1 MQYMN
6 ATFTIVRVVRPL
18 TCADECDQE
27 QHRNWHS
34 QEPENDE
41 PIFPFSPSR
50 FMISPFPWSGTNLTR
65 FRDDSS
71 ERDRPQ
77 FVAPEIELPK

>member
-1 MQYMN
+1 MN
-6 ATFTIVRVVRPL
+6 SNFRIVRLGPVL
-18 TCADECDQE
+18 TRAEECDQE
-27 QHRNWHS
+27 QHRDGHS
-34 QEPENDE
+34 QKPENDVTNLSFFTFSFHD
-41 PIFPFSPSR
+41 FPLE
-50 FMISPFPWSGTNLTR
+50 SGTNLTR

>member
-1 MQYMN
+1 MQDMN
-6 ATFTIVRVVRPL
+6 ANFTIVRVGRPL
-18 TCADECDQE
+18 TRADECDQE

-34 QEPENDE
+34 QEPENE
-41 PIFPFSPSR
+41 VTNLSLFTFS
-50 FMISPFPWSGTNLTR
+50 FHDFLLESGTNLTR